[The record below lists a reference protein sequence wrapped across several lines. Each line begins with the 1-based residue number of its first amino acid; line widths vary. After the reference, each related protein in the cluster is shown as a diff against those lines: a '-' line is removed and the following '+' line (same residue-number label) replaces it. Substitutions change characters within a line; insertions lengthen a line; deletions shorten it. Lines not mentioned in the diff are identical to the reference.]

1 MNAIPDSNDAIYKS
15 NECYKYIDDV
25 YNIMCG
31 RTIL

>member
-1 MNAIPDSNDAIYKS
+1 MLYINLMNAIYKS
-15 NECYKYIDDV
+15 DECYIYNIEDI

>member
-1 MNAIPDSNDAIYKS
+1 MLYMIPMNAIYKS